1 MKKVEKNFSA
11 ILTLN
16 IELHCEAYCNQHIYS
31 MLGIE
36 EFELSLS
43 STLKTAIVHI
53 KTTKSLLSI

>member
-1 MKKVEKNFSA
+1 MKKSGEKFFCH
-11 ILTLN
+11 

-53 KTTKSLLSI
+53 NTTKSLLSI